1 METLT
6 KQFQTSRK
14 EHDMQLT
21 PIGVDIAKNVFQV
34 HYIEEETGEVINK
47 QLKRGRF
54 LAFFEGRAPCLIGM
68 EACGGAHHWA
78 RQLAGLG
85 HRVKLLPAQYVKA
98 FNIRNKSDAADA
110 EAIWRA
116 VQQPAKEVAVKTEVQ
131 QAMLALH
138 RMRSQ
143 LVKFRTAQVNCMR
156 GLLAEYGEVFR
167 AGRAG
172 FSKEFPTALE
182 RLRARLPSALVEVL
196 RMQFGEWERL
206 DERIASI
213 ERAMFEWKKAD
224 AAVQAVSEIPGVG
237 LLTATAVVA
246 TMGEAKAFKSGREF
260 AAWVGLVPRH
270 TGSGGKSRLG
280 GISKRGDVYLRTLL
294 VHGARNVLMQ
304 AKRWGKE
311 GSPWVERLKE
321 RRPHNV
327 AVVAM
332 ANKTARTIWALLAHG
347 RRYEKG
353 YVSMKPQTL

>member
-1 METLT
+1 M
-6 KQFQTSRK
+6 K
-14 EHDMQLT
+14 HT

-34 HYIEEETGEVINK
+34 HYVEEKTGEVINK
-47 QLKRGRF
+47 QLKRARF
-54 LAFFEGRAPCLIGM
+54 LKFFEGRAPCFVGM

-78 RQLAGLG
+78 RQLQELG
-85 HRVKLLPAQYVKA
+85 HRVRLMPAQYVKA

-116 VQQPAKEVAVKTEVQ
+116 VQQPAKAVAVKTEEQ

-138 RMRSQ
+138 RMRAQ

-172 FSKEFPTALE
+172 FVKEFPAALE
-182 RLRARLPSALVEVL
+182 RLRGRLPSVLVEVL
-196 RMQFGEWERL
+196 RVQFAELERFGE
-206 DERIASI
+206 RILRI
-213 ERAMFEWKKAD
+213 EEKMFEWKKVD

-246 TMGEAKAFKSGREF
+246 AMGSASAFRSGREF
-260 AAWVGLVPRH
+260 AAWVGLVPRQV
-270 TGSGGKSRLG
+270 GSGGKSRML

-294 VHGARNVLMQ
+294 VHGARNVLMN

-311 GSPWVERLKE
+311 GSPWVEQLRA

-347 RRYEKG
+347 RRYEKN
-353 YVSMKPQTL
+353 YISTKPQPI